1 MPENLLFKEFK
12 KTKKNNTLQ
21 ADVSAMLVEV
31 IEELIQTRKEL
42 DELTARVVALEPKPK
57 NLFLKGVSNENATR
71 KDS

>member
-1 MPENLLFKEFK
+1 MAENQLFKEFK

-42 DELTARVVALEPKPK
+42 DELTARVVVLEPKPK
-57 NLFLKGVSNENATR
+57 NLFLKGVSYENASR
-71 KDS
+71 